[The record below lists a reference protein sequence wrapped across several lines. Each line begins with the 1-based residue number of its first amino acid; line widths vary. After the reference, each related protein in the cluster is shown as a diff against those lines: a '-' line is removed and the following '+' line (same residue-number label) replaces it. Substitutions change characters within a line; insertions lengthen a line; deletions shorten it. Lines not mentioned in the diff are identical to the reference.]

1 VNSAFDEPSPTGEI
15 PVSPAPN
22 PFATRFVSPQRNRYV
37 FADGQDV
44 RSVAERLSE
53 RLLRQRAA
61 AIVGPHGTGK
71 STLLNSLV
79 PRLREYFADIV
90 WVRLTPGTDRA
101 SQVQQV
107 KRAIRPSGMDPAF
120 SRQVPPSSQRS
131 EAASPSTE
139 TPVAA
144 KCVVVDGF
152 EQLGWVTR
160 GWLTACVRSSK
171 TRWQFGS
178 DRPPSLTDSR
188 AATPHLL
195 ITCHAPQIGIPT
207 FLTTR
212 WDDDLVERL
221 TQEKLERLPRDQQ
234 TVMNRA
240 ARSRSEAIRRSGH
253 SRRNV
258 RDYWFAL
265 YDDYE
270 RLCRQTDAITT
281 GPRGHRQTGRAS
293 G

>member
-1 VNSAFDEPSPTGEI
+1 VKSALDERHQAMGVPES
-15 PVSPAPN
+15 SAPN
-22 PFATRFVSPQRNRYV
+22 PFATRFVSPQCNRYV
-37 FADGQDV
+37 FADGQDE

-53 RLLRQRAA
+53 RLRRQRAA

-71 STLLNSLV
+71 STLLNSLI
-79 PRLREYFADIV
+79 PRLREHFADIV

-120 SRQVPPSSQRS
+120 SRQATPSSQRS
-131 EAASPSTE
+131 AAASPSAAMSL
-139 TPVAA
+139 AA

-152 EQLGWVTR
+152 EQLSWVTR
-160 GWLTACVRSSK
+160 GWLTACVRSGSR
-171 TRWQFGS
+171 RWQFGTRRS
-178 DRPPSLTDSR
+178 PSR
-188 AATPHLL
+188 ADVRVATPHLL
-195 ITCHAPQIGIPT
+195 ITCHSPQIGIPT

-221 TQEKLERLPRDQQ
+221 TQQKLDRLPPDQQ
-234 TVMNRA
+234 TVMDRA
-240 ARSRSEAIRRSGH
+240 ARSRSEAIRRSDH

-270 RLCRQTDAITT
+270 RLCRQTDVITS
-281 GPRGHRQTGRAS
+281 GRRGHHPTGQES